1 MFHLSLSNLERIECA
16 LSLHLSTLFSSVPV
30 SRTFLRRCWH
40 GRISRVLDGLPHP
53 NGRVGMV
60 CSAVRTRA

>member
-1 MFHLSLSNLERIECA
+1 MFHLSLSNLERIECT

-30 SRTFLRRCWH
+30 SRTFLSRCWH

-53 NGRVGMV
+53 NGRVAMAF
-60 CSAVRTRA
+60 STPRRRA